1 MISYEDF
8 KKVELKVA
16 KVISA
21 EKVPETDKLIML
33 KLRVGEEERQIVSGI
48 AQYYSPEQL
57 EGREI
62 IIVANLEPKVFRG
75 IESQGMLLATRAE
88 DESIV
93 LLTLDKEVPS
103 GSQIN

>member
-75 IESQGMLLATRAE
+75 IESQGMLLATSAE